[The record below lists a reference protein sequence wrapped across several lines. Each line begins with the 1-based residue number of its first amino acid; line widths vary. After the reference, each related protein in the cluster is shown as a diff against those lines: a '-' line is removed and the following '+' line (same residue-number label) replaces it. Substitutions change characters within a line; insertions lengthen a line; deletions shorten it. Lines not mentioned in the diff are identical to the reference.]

1 MTSEEATSE
10 PERSA
15 TPYQV
20 RFPSRSD
27 SGLEQDEEW
36 CVVTL
41 ADGTEERLRFH
52 DYREIYPHPGLY
64 EQIFYERLSCS
75 SPKTVVGL
83 LERQLKANDADAREL
98 RVLDLGAGNGMVGE
112 ELKGIGAGT
121 VVGVDIIQEAA
132 EAAERDRPGLYDD
145 YFVEDFTDLP
155 DAIEEQLRSH
165 NLNTLACVAAL
176 GFGDIPPLAFATAY
190 DLLGPDGWLAFNIR
204 DDLLEAGSGG
214 FAGLIRA
221 MYRDR
226 WIEPLDSERYVH
238 RLSSVDG
245 EPLYY
250 VAMVARKLGSAS
262 ARERVEELEA
272 V

>member
-1 MTSEEATSE
+1 
-10 PERSA
+10 
-15 TPYQV
+15 
-20 RFPSRSD
+20 
-27 SGLEQDEEW
+27 
-36 CVVTL
+36 
-41 ADGTEERLRFH
+41 
-52 DYREIYPHPGLY
+52 
-64 EQIFYERLSCS
+64 
-75 SPKTVVGL
+75 
-83 LERQLKANDADAREL
+83 
-98 RVLDLGAGNGMVGE
+98 
-112 ELKGIGAGT
+112 
-121 VVGVDIIQEAA
+121 
-132 EAAERDRPGLYDD
+132 
-145 YFVEDFTDLP
+145 
-155 DAIEEQLRSH
+155 
-165 NLNTLACVAAL
+165 VAAL

>member
-1 MTSEEATSE
+1 MTSEEATHE

-132 EAAERDRPGLYDD
+132 
-145 YFVEDFTDLP
+145 EDFTDLP